1 MHLQKRVITYEDF
14 NINANELLTMRE
26 AAEKL
31 NIKLSGLRGIVDRG
45 TLTEIVDKDAID
57 RNRRYSIRFVL
68 RNEIEALAKQRQ
80 AEQVAT

>member
-1 MHLQKRVITYEDF
+1 MQKRVITYEDF
-14 NINANELLTMRE
+14 NINANELLTMRD
-26 AAEKL
+26 AAEML